1 AAPAGPKIVLPES
14 AEVITLKP
22 PIIVRDLA
30 AQLKRP
36 PFKLI
41 ADLIELK
48 VMANVNQAIDE
59 SVAQR
64 LCAKYGFR
72 FEVEKREKRAGIVHA
87 PVKEVE
93 LDVEDRAEDM
103 KPRAPV
109 VTIMGHVDHGKTT
122 LLDVI
127 RKSDVA
133 AGEAGGITQHIGA
146 YTISFPHPDRKENLQ
161 ITFLDT

>member
-1 AAPAGPKIVLPES
+1 APRPAGQQTPAAPSEPKIVLPEN

-59 SVAQR
+59 AVVQK

-87 PVKEVE
+87 PQREVE
-93 LDVEDRAEDM
+93 LDMDDKAED
-103 KPRAPV
+103 
-109 VTIMGHVDHGKTT
+109 
-122 LLDVI
+122 
-127 RKSDVA
+127 
-133 AGEAGGITQHIGA
+133 
-146 YTISFPHPDRKENLQ
+146 
-161 ITFLDT
+161 